1 MEKELDIRTAELE
14 DINTIGYLAYQI
26 WPIAYKDI
34 LTLEQL
40 QYMLNRLYSPASL
53 RSQMINDHHIFLLA
67 ELDGEPVGFASY
79 SKTTQAGVFKLHK
92 LYVQLNIQGKGLGK
106 ALLDAVIEEVSAL
119 GATALRL
126 NVNRHNKAKSFYEK
140 QQFAVIQEED
150 IDIGNG
156 FLMNDYVME
165 KKLLRNK

>member
-26 WPIAYKDI
+26 WPIAYKEI

-53 RSQMINDHHIFLLA
+53 RAQMINDHHTFLLA
-67 ELDGEPVGFASY
+67 ELDEGPVGFASY
-79 SKTTQAGVFKLHK
+79 SKTAQPGVFKLHK
-92 LYVQLNIQGKGLGK
+92 LYVQLSIQGKGLGK

-119 GATALRL
+119 GATTLRL
-126 NVNRHNKAKSFYEK
+126 NVNRHNTAKIFYEK
-140 QQFAVIQEED
+140 QQFTVIQEED

-156 FLMNDYVME
+156 FLMNDFVME
-165 KKLLRNK
+165 KKL